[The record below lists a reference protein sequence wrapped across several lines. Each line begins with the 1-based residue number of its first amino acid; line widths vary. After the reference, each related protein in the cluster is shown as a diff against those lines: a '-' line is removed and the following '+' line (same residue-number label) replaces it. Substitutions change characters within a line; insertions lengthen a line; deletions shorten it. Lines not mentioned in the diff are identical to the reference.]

1 MSQSQMERAALR
13 GGPILPASSPD
24 LSRTHPH
31 DIKLMSRGP
40 DLNFLKNFW
49 KKFQI
54 AVRGWDREREGGVTL
69 STTRSRNRHIPRTAF
84 RDDFSLLQPPHPA
97 VHAIA
102 TGSLAAPEAA
112 RNLGGY
118 MGVTGRTKR
127 TFVDN
132 ADGISTAATA

>member
-1 MSQSQMERAALR
+1 
-13 GGPILPASSPD
+13 
-24 LSRTHPH
+24 
-31 DIKLMSRGP
+31 MSRGP

-102 TGSLAAPEAA
+102 TGSLTAPEAGQ
-112 RNLGGY
+112 NLGGY
-118 MGVTGRTKR
+118 MGGNREDKLLALVRTVLKKNSLAPKSR
-127 TFVDN
+127 
-132 ADGISTAATA
+132 